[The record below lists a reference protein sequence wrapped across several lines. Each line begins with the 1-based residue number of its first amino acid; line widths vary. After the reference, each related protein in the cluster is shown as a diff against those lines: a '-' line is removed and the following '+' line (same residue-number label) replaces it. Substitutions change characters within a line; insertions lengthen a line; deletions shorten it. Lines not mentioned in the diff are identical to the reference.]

1 MIGRGSKLSPFSDY
15 NWNSQGT
22 WDFDFLL
29 YVEHEELIF
38 VNSKKY
44 YEENLLFGRDKI
56 FCGDKLYYKWIKI
69 LDTAKSKVSQIVA

>member
-29 YVEHEELIF
+29 YVEHEELTF

-44 YEENLLFGRDKI
+44 YEENLYLVG
-56 FCGDKLYYKWIKI
+56 IKYFVGI
-69 LDTAKSKVSQIVA
+69 NSIING